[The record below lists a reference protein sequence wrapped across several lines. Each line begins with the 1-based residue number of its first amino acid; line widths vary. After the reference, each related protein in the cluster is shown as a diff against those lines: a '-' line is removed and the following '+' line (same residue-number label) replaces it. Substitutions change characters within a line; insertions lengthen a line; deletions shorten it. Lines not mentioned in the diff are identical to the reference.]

1 MALVNMMNFPPPKD
15 FSALRDDPLLSEL
28 RILAHHYPEPTARK
42 QLARGIART
51 TIRLHEERA
60 AHSSFESLN
69 EELRPLAAELPAKH
83 VVNEVLRTL
92 DADAGR

>member
-1 MALVNMMNFPPPKD
+1 MALVDMMNFRPPKD
-15 FSALRDDPLLSEL
+15 FSALRDDQLLNEL
-28 RILAHHYPEPTARK
+28 RILARHYPEPTARK

-51 TIRLHEERA
+51 TIRLHEQRA
-60 AHSSFESLN
+60 AHSPFKASK

-92 DADAGR
+92 DAGAGR